1 MYIYRLILYYG
12 RIHQRCRHFY
22 FFIFSMVSEA
32 LDLILFAM
40 CLDIS
45 SVKKKNMLDTKTSA
59 ERFFLARNENMHV
72 FWLYFYRFI
81 RRNLCVWIFIRR
93 NFYFWIVCSKMYS
106 VHVYI
111 KHSNPKLFFIRAVS
125 CVLIICKK
133 IKYLLTDFF
142 FAGAC
147 AIATNWRFF
156 TKNRQKWCKNCWS
169 LKKVKKWKNLI
180 KKKI

>member
-1 MYIYRLILYYG
+1 M
-12 RIHQRCRHFY
+12 
-22 FFIFSMVSEA
+22 
-32 LDLILFAM
+32 DLILVGNYLYTS
-40 CLDIS
+40 CS
-45 SVKKKNMLDTKTSA
+45 KKKIMLDTKHPA
-59 ERFFLARNENMHV
+59 ERFFLARNENNHV
-72 FWLYFYRFI
+72 FWSYFYRFI

-111 KHSNPKLFFIRAVS
+111 KHSNPKLFSIRAFR

-147 AIATNWRFF
+147 AIATNWRFY
-156 TKNRQKWCKNCWS
+156 TKNRQKWCKNCS

-180 KKKI
+180 KKNI

>member
-1 MYIYRLILYYG
+1 MSLNLKKFFL
-12 RIHQRCRHFY
+12 CRFGS
-22 FFIFSMVSEA
+22 FRPNSFCKWFRNIF
-32 LDLILFAM
+32 
-40 CLDIS
+40 C
-45 SVKKKNMLDTKTSA
+45 KKKKYLDTNASA
-59 ERFFLARNENMHV
+59 ERFFLARNKNMHV
-72 FWLYFYRFI
+72 FNI
-81 RRNLCVWIFIRR
+81 IKIEKNRRNLCVWIFIRR

-142 FAGAC
+142 LAGAC
-147 AIATNWRFF
+147 AIATNWRFY
-156 TKNRQKWCKNCWS
+156 TKNGQKWCKNCS

-180 KKKI
+180 KKNIKK

>member
-1 MYIYRLILYYG
+1 MSPLLF
-12 RIHQRCRHFY
+12 FY
-22 FFIFSMVSEA
+22 FLHGFGSFGPNSFCNVFRYIFG
-32 LDLILFAM
+32 
-40 CLDIS
+40 
-45 SVKKKNMLDTKTSA
+45 KKKNMLDTKTSA

-147 AIATNWRFF
+147 AIATNWRFY
-156 TKNRQKWCKNCWS
+156 TKNRQKWCKNCS